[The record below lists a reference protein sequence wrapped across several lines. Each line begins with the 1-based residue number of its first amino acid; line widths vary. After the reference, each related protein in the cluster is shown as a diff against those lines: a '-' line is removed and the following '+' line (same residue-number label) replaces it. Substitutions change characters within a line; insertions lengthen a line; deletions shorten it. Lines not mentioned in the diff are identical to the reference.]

1 MSNLLNVLSGFDFN
15 SEEWLRTNYLGL
27 FSLWLDDILVS
38 LSSSPSS
45 LSLSLNYSFSH
56 TIITSIFLFLSPH
69 TIFSFS
75 HLFPSPFT
83 LYSYLS
89 LHLFLFITFSLP
101 CSISP
106 LIPFLLCIYSCL
118 PLLFFIPFF
127 PSPSVFL
134 YLFPLYLSFLIVTC
148 PFLLPLLYSL
158 HFLPPLTCIP
168 LFFHSLLSSLHSSV
182 PPYLSFYILSFI
194 TVSPYPLISPSSYFI
209 SLSSLCI
216 LLCLPPY
223 LTFYILSFTAIS
235 PTPLF
240 PSLLSLLLLCIYLSP
255 PPPLSFHPLSLSK
268 QQNSIILFSPSP
280 IDLKKQKQKTS
291 FCLQTLDCL
300 QNDKQQLLHL
310 SMPKLMS
317 GISFDKSN
325 NPILTPDYFQIYIPT
340 LYFLPFSSHFILPS
354 HPPPFCLSLSLSIVS
369 SPVTTTS
376 FVSSSSNS
384 IWSPSLLIT
393 SVILTLPPPIRSP
406 PVLTITSVTLT
417 LPPHI

>member
-1 MSNLLNVLSGFDFN
+1 MAGWHSRFSILLPL
-15 SEEWLRTNYLGL
+15 
-27 FSLWLDDILVS
+27 
-38 LSSSPSS
+38 
-45 LSLSLNYSFSH
+45 LSLSLFKLFFFPYNHYLYFSIPISSHHFLLLSSLSFC
-56 TIITSIFLFLSPH
+56 
-69 TIFSFS
+69 FSF
-75 HLFPSPFT
+75 HLFFFCLSFKPFT

-310 SMPKLMS
+310 SMPKL
-317 GISFDKSN
+317 
-325 NPILTPDYFQIYIPT
+325 
-340 LYFLPFSSHFILPS
+340 
-354 HPPPFCLSLSLSIVS
+354 
-369 SPVTTTS
+369 
-376 FVSSSSNS
+376 
-384 IWSPSLLIT
+384 
-393 SVILTLPPPIRSP
+393 
-406 PVLTITSVTLT
+406 
-417 LPPHI
+417 